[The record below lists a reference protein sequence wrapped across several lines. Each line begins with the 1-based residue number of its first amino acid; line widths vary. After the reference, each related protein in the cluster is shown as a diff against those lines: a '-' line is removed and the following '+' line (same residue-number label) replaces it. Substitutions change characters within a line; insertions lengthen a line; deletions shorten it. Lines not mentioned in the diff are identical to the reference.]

1 MLSIHI
7 LGTSSAVPAH
17 GRHPTAQVVRHD
29 QRVFLLDCGEGT
41 QLQCQ
46 RHRVRLRTLELI
58 AISHLH
64 GDHVYGLPGLITSM
78 SIFGREAPIRVVGP
92 PGLDDFLRSVLRS
105 THANL
110 RFPLEVHEVSPAA
123 GQTTV
128 VYDHARLR
136 VEAFGLSHRVPCLGY
151 RFDAAGKPPAFDA
164 ALARADGIPAP
175 LFGLIKRGYPARL
188 PDGSTV
194 SPERYLGRPGPGYRY
209 AFCTDTGPDPQLERH
224 IAGVDLLYHEAT
236 FLHALVGRA
245 RETGHSTAREA
256 AEVARRARVGRL
268 VLGHFS
274 ARYEDL
280 SPLLAEARSIFAP
293 SELATEGA
301 VFHIP
306 DVTGEPT
313 HSAPDV
319 IHDDV

>member
-1 MLSIHI
+1 MLSIQI

-78 SIFGREAPIRVVGP
+78 SIFGREAPVRVVGP
-92 PGLDDFLRSVLRS
+92 PGLDDFLRGVLRH

-110 RFPLEVHEVSPAA
+110 HFPLEVHEVNPAA
-123 GQTTV
+123 GETSTV
-128 VYDHARLR
+128 YEHPRLR
-136 VEAFGLSHRVPCLGY
+136 IVAFRQSHRVPCLGY
-151 RFDAAGKPPAFDA
+151 RFDAVGKPPSFDA
-164 ALARADGIPAP
+164 ARAQADGIPPP
-175 LFGLIKRGYPARL
+175 LYGLIKRGYPARL

-194 SPERYLGRPGPGYRY
+194 EPERYLGPPGPGYRY

-236 FLHALVGRA
+236 FLHALVSRA

-268 VLGHFS
+268 LLGHFS

-280 SPLLAEARSIFAP
+280 SPLLAEARSIFAA

-301 VFHIP
+301 VFHLPTRADTEAPEHP
-306 DVTGEPT
+306 D
-313 HSAPDV
+313 AL
-319 IHDDV
+319 HDDV